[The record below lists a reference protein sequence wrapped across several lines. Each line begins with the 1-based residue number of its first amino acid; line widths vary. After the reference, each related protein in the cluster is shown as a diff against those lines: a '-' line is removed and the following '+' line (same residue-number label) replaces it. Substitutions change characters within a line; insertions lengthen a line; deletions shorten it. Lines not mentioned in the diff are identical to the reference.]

1 MVTRYT
7 RSSLYFILDPQFLP
21 RRSRLLLMKMFR
33 RMFSPLK
40 PVQRTLNTSKLRNQ
54 SRLDLLTGPGI
65 RDLLFLVVNPDVVV
79 SRVLADAGQT
89 NKETFQEQ
97 TEGQTQTDLLDII
110 QTPGR
115 GDSQTRELG
124 LDLNARCQLDI
135 DFGFQC
141 TDYVQVWFFDK
152 TIAACLLFW
161 YGGCGGNANR
171 FSTEHECFQTCGV
184 QNPSV
189 RLQTE
194 ITIFSKDACLLRQ
207 DPGRCQEYTTKWFFD
222 IVQNKCGQFW
232 YGGCEGNANRFQTRE
247 ECEKLCLTQTR

>member
-1 MVTRYT
+1 
-7 RSSLYFILDPQFLP
+7 
-21 RRSRLLLMKMFR
+21 
-33 RMFSPLK
+33 
-40 PVQRTLNTSKLRNQ
+40 
-54 SRLDLLTGPGI
+54 
-65 RDLLFLVVNPDVVV
+65 
-79 SRVLADAGQT
+79 VLADAGQT
-89 NKETFQEQ
+89 KEETFQEQ

-194 ITIFSKDACLLRQ
+194 ITVFSKGDHFSSKQTLASMFQTDDPSDTKSSYRCLELQ

-222 IVQNKCGQFW
+222 IVENKCSQFW